1 MKISLLLTNPSPCLR
16 YKILSN
22 MQEHDKNELD
32 ELNIARR
39 NDPILKSILDLQNS
53 DGSFRISSRTATTSI
68 VQSTSIALTM
78 LAYLGFDKNMIEVQ
92 KAVDYLFSRQLIDGS
107 WEYEDYDSEDGE
119 TYNMVPLQTAFPLW
133 GISSVGCAMHPKLE
147 KSYDWLLDKQL
158 EDGAWPVGTVSGNYG
173 YIAGYRKLPNSKN
186 GCRVNTTCSLLA
198 LSNHPIFKKDKRTLN
213 ALDILLGRRTIE
225 RHSMGLNIARCL
237 GIEKSSG
244 FFSYFAG
251 HDIALVLSI
260 ISKVGVGL
268 QDSRVKA
275 IVDTVKSFQNEF
287 GLIEYEKSPIVTQWL
302 TYDVSAYLDN
312 ISYGDTWINK
322 TPDYALRSYQ
332 KSKVRY

>member
-16 YKILSN
+16 YKIISN
-22 MQEHDKNELD
+22 MQEPNKDELD
-32 ELNIARR
+32 ELDIARQ
-39 NDPILKSILDLQNS
+39 NDPILKSILDLQNL

-78 LAYLGFDKNMIEVQ
+78 LAYLGFDKNMTQVQ
-92 KAVDYLFSRQLIDGS
+92 KAVDYLFSRQLTDGS
-107 WEYEDYDSEDGE
+107 WEYEDYGSEDGE

-133 GISSVGCAMHPKLE
+133 GISSVGYATHSKLE
-147 KSYDWLLDKQL
+147 KSYDWLLNKQL

-198 LSNHPIFKKDKRTLN
+198 LANHPALRKDKRTFR
-213 ALDILLGRRTIE
+213 ALDILLGRQTME

-237 GIEKSSG
+237 GIEKSTG
-244 FFSYFAG
+244 FFSYFAE
-251 HDIALVLSI
+251 HDIALILSI
-260 ISKVGVGL
+260 ISKTGVSI
-268 QDSRVKA
+268 QDSRVKG

-302 TYDVSAYLDN
+302 TYDVSIYLDE
-312 ISYGDTWINK
+312 ISHGDTWINK
-322 TPDYALRSYQ
+322 IPDYALKSYQ
-332 KSKVRY
+332 KNKVRY